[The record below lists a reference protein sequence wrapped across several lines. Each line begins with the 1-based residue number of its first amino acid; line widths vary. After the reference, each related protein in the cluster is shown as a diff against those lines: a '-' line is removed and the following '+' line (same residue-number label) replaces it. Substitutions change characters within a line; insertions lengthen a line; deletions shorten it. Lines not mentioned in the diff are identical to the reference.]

1 MMIQRHYGMA
11 LPIRVLS
18 REDQI
23 RIFEEQNK
31 DLFPCWCWDY
41 ISKNT
46 HLMLLWIRTDIC
58 VDLIVRWHGQLR
70 FVQDI
75 IFKDVYSNAREW
87 HMAVKELLDDS
98 DEVYIVFHDD

>member
-1 MMIQRHYGMA
+1 MV

-23 RIFEEQNK
+23 QIFEEENR

-41 ISKNT
+41 INKNT
-46 HLMLLWIRTDIC
+46 HLMLLWIQSHIC
-58 VDLIVRWHGQLR
+58 VDLVVRWDGELR

-75 IFKDVYSNAREW
+75 CFKDAYKNQREW
-87 HMAVKELLDDS
+87 HTAIKELLDDS
-98 DEVYIVFHDD
+98 NEVWVVFHDD